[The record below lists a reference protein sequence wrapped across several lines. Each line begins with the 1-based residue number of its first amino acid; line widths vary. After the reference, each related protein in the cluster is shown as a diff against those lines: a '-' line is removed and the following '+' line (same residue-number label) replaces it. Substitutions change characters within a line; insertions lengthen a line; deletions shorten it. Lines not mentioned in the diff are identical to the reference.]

1 VLRYLSV
8 AHFGRGRGRW
18 TEGESPAFWQDEVEQ
33 VLAARQDA
41 WAPLWRQAQEAD
53 GAPAA
58 AGGEADPL
66 EAALA
71 QALGQALAATL
82 QRLYPAAAAALA
94 AMPGASSQGAS
105 AASD

>member
-1 VLRYLSV
+1 
-8 AHFGRGRGRW
+8 RW

-41 WAPLWRQAQEAD
+41 WAPLWRQAQE
-53 GAPAA
+53 

-94 AMPGASSQGAS
+94 AMPGTMARCATDTPG
-105 AASD
+105 

>member
-1 VLRYLSV
+1 LSV

-18 TEGESPAFWQDEVEQ
+18 TEGESPAFWQGEVER

-41 WAPLWRQAQEAD
+41 WAPLWRQAQEAV
-53 GAPAA
+53 GAPAAA